1 MRAYHVLKKDW
12 RYTKLAVVGDVNQSG
27 SIVLAATPPLKALGI
42 RKMARLYEIP
52 KRPDIIIVNPIMHTY
67 MKCSTFITG
76 LALQYVA
83 PEDFHQSQY
92 PNFFHWMTAR
102 ETLTFMGQLSGLKKE
117 ELSKSIPKNL
127 EKVGLRGEENSK
139 VGTFSGG
146 MKQRLGIAQALLH
159 KPSLI
164 VMDEPVSALDPIGRR
179 ELLNLIEEIKKD
191 TTILL
196 STHILSDAEEICE
209 RFVIIKDGTK
219 IEDTTITELLHRNSE
234 NKLII
239 EITDKDRKWIDVVK
253 KLPYVKDVEVIGLK
267 VKVKVESIEVNKN
280 LLLQNA
286 LEHKVD
292 IVKFEVSN
300 DTLEEIFLKLV
311 VQK

>member
-1 MRAYHVLKKDW
+1 MKLEIKNV
-12 RYTKLAVVGDVNQSG
+12 TKSFKGKTAVNNFSMELQAGECVGLIGPNGAGKSTLIKVIS
-27 SIVLAATPPLKALGI
+27 
-42 RKMARLYEIP
+42 
-52 KRPDIIIVNPIMHTY
+52 DIIHPTAGEVLLNGKKISK
-67 MKCSTFITG
+67 MKSEIG
-76 LALQYVA
+76 YL
-83 PEDFHQSQY
+83 PQY

-117 ELSKSIPKNL
+117 ELSKLIPKIL
-127 EKVGLRGEENSK
+127 EKVGLKGEENAK
-139 VGTFSGG
+139 VSTFSGG

-179 ELLNLIEEIKKD
+179 EVLNLIEEIKKD

-239 EITDKDRKWIDVVK
+239 EITTKDQKWIEVVK
-253 KLPYVKDVEVIGLK
+253 KLPYVKDVEVVGLK
-267 VKVKVESIEVNKN
+267 IKVKVESIEINKN
-280 LLLQNA
+280 MLLQNA
-286 LEHKVD
+286 LEHKVN
-292 IVKFEVSN
+292 IVKFEMSN

>member
-1 MRAYHVLKKDW
+1 MKLEIKNVTKSFKGKIAVNNFSMELQAGECVGLIGPNGAGKSTLIKVISDITNPTAGEVL
-12 RYTKLAVVGDVNQSG
+12 LN
-27 SIVLAATPPLKALGI
+27 GI
-42 RKMARLYEIP
+42 KISKMKSEIGYLP
-52 KRPDIIIVNPIMHTY
+52 
-67 MKCSTFITG
+67 
-76 LALQYVA
+76 
-83 PEDFHQSQY
+83 QY

-117 ELSKSIPKNL
+117 ELSKSIPKIL
-127 EKVGLRGEENSK
+127 EKVGLKGEENTK
-139 VGTFSGG
+139 VSTFSGG

-179 ELLNLIEEIKKD
+179 EVLNLIEEIKKD

-219 IEDTTITELLHRNSE
+219 IEDTTITELLHRNRE
-234 NKLII
+234 NKLVI
-239 EITDKDRKWIDVVK
+239 EITAKDQKWIEIVK
-253 KLPYVKDVEVIGLK
+253 KLSYVKNVEVVGLK
-267 VKVKVESIEVNKN
+267 IKVKVESIEISKN
-280 LLLQNA
+280 MLLQNA
-286 LEHKVD
+286 LEHEVD
-292 IVKFEVSN
+292 IVKFEMSN

>member
-1 MRAYHVLKKDW
+1 MKLEIKNV
-12 RYTKLAVVGDVNQSG
+12 TKVFKRKIAVNNFSMELQAGECVGLIGPNGAGKSTLIKVIS
-27 SIVLAATPPLKALGI
+27 
-42 RKMARLYEIP
+42 
-52 KRPDIIIVNPIMHTY
+52 DIINPDVGEVLLNGIKITK
-67 MKCSTFITG
+67 MKSEIG
-76 LALQYVA
+76 YL
-83 PEDFHQSQY
+83 PQY

-117 ELSKSIPKNL
+117 ELSKSIPKIL
-127 EKVGLRGEENSK
+127 EKVGLKGEENAK
-139 VGTFSGG
+139 VSTFSGG

-179 ELLNLIEEIKKD
+179 EVLNLIEEIKKD

-196 STHILSDAEEICE
+196 STHILGDAEEICE
-209 RFVIIKDGTK
+209 RFVIIKDGAK

-234 NKLII
+234 NKLMI
-239 EITDKDRKWIDVVK
+239 EITAKDQKWIEVVK
-253 KLPYVKDVEVIGLK
+253 KLPYVKDVEVVGLK
-267 VKVKVESIEVNKN
+267 IKVKVESIEINKN
-280 LLLQNA
+280 MLLQNA

-292 IVKFEVSN
+292 IVKFEMSN

>member
-1 MRAYHVLKKDW
+1 MKLEIKNVTKSFKGKIAVNNFSMELQAGECVGLIGPNGAGKSTLIKVISDITNPTAGEVL
-12 RYTKLAVVGDVNQSG
+12 LN
-27 SIVLAATPPLKALGI
+27 GI
-42 RKMARLYEIP
+42 KISKMKSEIGYLP
-52 KRPDIIIVNPIMHTY
+52 
-67 MKCSTFITG
+67 
-76 LALQYVA
+76 
-83 PEDFHQSQY
+83 QY

-117 ELSKSIPKNL
+117 ELSKSIPKML
-127 EKVGLRGEENSK
+127 EKVGLKEEENAK
-139 VGTFSGG
+139 VSTFSGG

-179 ELLNLIEEIKKD
+179 EVLNLIKEIKKD

-219 IEDTTITELLHRNSE
+219 IEDTTITELLQRNRE

-239 EITDKDRKWIDVVK
+239 EITTKDQNWIEVVK
-253 KLPYVKDVEVIGLK
+253 KLPYVKNVEVVGLK
-267 VKVKVESIEVNKN
+267 IKVKVESIEINKN
-280 LLLQNA
+280 MLLQNA

-292 IVKFEVSN
+292 IVKFKMSN

-311 VQK
+311 V

>member
-1 MRAYHVLKKDW
+1 MELQAGECVGLIGPNGAGKSTLIKVISDITNPTAGEVL
-12 RYTKLAVVGDVNQSG
+12 LN
-27 SIVLAATPPLKALGI
+27 GI
-42 RKMARLYEIP
+42 KISKMKSEIGYLP
-52 KRPDIIIVNPIMHTY
+52 
-67 MKCSTFITG
+67 
-76 LALQYVA
+76 
-83 PEDFHQSQY
+83 QY

-102 ETLTFMGQLSGLKKE
+102 ETLMFMGQLSGLNKV
-117 ELSKSIPKNL
+117 ELSKSIPEIL
-127 EKVGLRGEENSK
+127 EKVGLKGEENAK
-139 VGTFSGG
+139 VSTFSGG

-179 ELLNLIEEIKKD
+179 EVLNLIEEIKKD

-239 EITDKDRKWIDVVK
+239 EITTKDQKWIEVVK
-253 KLPYVKDVEVIGLK
+253 KLPYVKDVEVVGLK
-267 VKVKVESIEVNKN
+267 IKVKVESIEINKN
-280 LLLQNA
+280 MLLQNA
-286 LEHKVD
+286 LEHKVN
-292 IVKFEVSN
+292 IVKFEMSN

>member
-1 MRAYHVLKKDW
+1 MKLEIINVTKSFKEKIVVNNFSLELKSGEC
-12 RYTKLAVVGDVNQSG
+12 VGLIGPNGAGKSTL
-27 SIVLAATPPLKALGI
+27 I
-42 RKMARLYEIP
+42 KMIS
-52 KRPDIIIVNPIMHTY
+52 DIIDPNAGEVLLNGKKISK
-67 MKCSTFITG
+67 MKREIG
-76 LALQYVA
+76 YL
-83 PEDFHQSQY
+83 PQY
-92 PNFFHWMTAR
+92 PNFFYWMTAR
-102 ETLTFMGQLSGLKKE
+102 ETLMFMGQLSGVKKE
-117 ELSKSIPKNL
+117 VLTNSITEIL
-127 EKVGLRGEENSK
+127 TKVGLEAEGNSK

-179 ELLNLIEEIKKD
+179 EVLNLIEEIKKD

-209 RFVIIKDGTK
+209 RFVIMKDGRK
-219 IEDTTITELLHRNSE
+219 IEDTKITDLLNRNSE
-234 NKLII
+234 NKLIV
-239 EITDKDRKWIDVVK
+239 EITAKDRKWVDTIK
-253 KLPYVKDVEVIGLK
+253 KLPYVKDIEVVGLK
-267 VKVKVESIEVNKN
+267 VKVKVENIEENKA

-292 IVKFEVSN
+292 IVKFEMNN

>member
-1 MRAYHVLKKDW
+1 MKLEIKNVTKSFKGKIAVNNFSMELQAGECVGLIGPNGAGKSTLIKVISDITNPTAGEVL
-12 RYTKLAVVGDVNQSG
+12 LN
-27 SIVLAATPPLKALGI
+27 GI
-42 RKMARLYEIP
+42 KISKMKSEIGYLP
-52 KRPDIIIVNPIMHTY
+52 
-67 MKCSTFITG
+67 
-76 LALQYVA
+76 
-83 PEDFHQSQY
+83 QY

-102 ETLTFMGQLSGLKKE
+102 ETLMFMGQLSGLNKV
-117 ELSKSIPKNL
+117 ELSKSIPEIL
-127 EKVGLRGEENSK
+127 EKVGLKGEENAK
-139 VGTFSGG
+139 VSTFSGG

-179 ELLNLIEEIKKD
+179 EVLNLIEEIKKD

-239 EITDKDRKWIDVVK
+239 EITTKDQKWIEVSK
-253 KLPYVKDVEVIGLK
+253 KLPYVKDVEVVGLK
-267 VKVKVESIEVNKN
+267 IKVKVESIEINKN
-280 LLLQNA
+280 MLLQNA
-286 LEHKVD
+286 LEHKVN
-292 IVKFEVSN
+292 IVKFEMSN
-300 DTLEEIFLKLV
+300 DTLEEIF
-311 VQK
+311 

>member
-1 MRAYHVLKKDW
+1 MKLEIRNV
-12 RYTKLAVVGDVNQSG
+12 TKSFKGKIAVNTFSMELQSG
-27 SIVLAATPPLKALGI
+27 ECVGLIGPNGAGKSTLIKVI
-42 RKMARLYEIP
+42 S
-52 KRPDIIIVNPIMHTY
+52 DIINPDVGEVLLNGIKISK
-67 MKCSTFITG
+67 MKREIG
-76 LALQYVA
+76 YL
-83 PEDFHQSQY
+83 PQY

-102 ETLTFMGQLSGLKKE
+102 ETLMFMGQLSGMKKE
-117 ELSKSIPKNL
+117 ALSKSIPKIL
-127 EKVGLRGEENSK
+127 EKVGLSGEEDSK
-139 VGTFSGG
+139 VSTFSGG

-159 KPSLI
+159 KPALI

-179 ELLNLIEEIKKD
+179 EVLNLIEEIKKD

-209 RFVIIKDGTK
+209 RFVMIKDGTK

-234 NKLII
+234 NKLIV
-239 EITDKDRKWIDVVK
+239 EITAKDREWIDVVK
-253 KLPYVKDVEVIGLK
+253 NLPYVKDVEVIGFK
-267 VKVKVESIEVNKN
+267 VKVKVESIKINKN
-280 LLLQNA
+280 MLLQTA

-292 IVKFEVSN
+292 IVKFEINN

>member
-1 MRAYHVLKKDW
+1 MKLEIKNV
-12 RYTKLAVVGDVNQSG
+12 TKVFKRKIAVNNFSMELQAGECVGLIGPNGAGKSTLIKVIS
-27 SIVLAATPPLKALGI
+27 
-42 RKMARLYEIP
+42 
-52 KRPDIIIVNPIMHTY
+52 DIIHPTAGEVLLNGIKISK
-67 MKCSTFITG
+67 MKSEIG
-76 LALQYVA
+76 YL
-83 PEDFHQSQY
+83 PQY

-117 ELSKSIPKNL
+117 ELSKSIPKIL
-127 EKVGLRGEENSK
+127 EKVGLKDEENAK
-139 VGTFSGG
+139 VSTFSGG

-179 ELLNLIEEIKKD
+179 EVLNLIEEIKKD

-196 STHILSDAEEICE
+196 STHILGDAEEICE

-234 NKLII
+234 NKLMI
-239 EITDKDRKWIDVVK
+239 EITAKDQKWIEIVK
-253 KLPYVKDVEVIGLK
+253 KLPYVKDVEMVGLK
-267 VKVKVESIEVNKN
+267 IKVKVESIEINKN
-280 LLLQNA
+280 MLLQNA
-286 LEHKVD
+286 FEHKVN
-292 IVKFEVSN
+292 IVKFEMSN

>member
-1 MRAYHVLKKDW
+1 MELKSGEC
-12 RYTKLAVVGDVNQSG
+12 VGLIGPNGAGKSTLIKVIS
-27 SIVLAATPPLKALGI
+27 
-42 RKMARLYEIP
+42 
-52 KRPDIIIVNPIMHTY
+52 DIIDPNSGEVLLNGKKISK
-67 MKCSTFITG
+67 MKREIG
-76 LALQYVA
+76 YL
-83 PEDFHQSQY
+83 PQY

-117 ELSKSIPKNL
+117 VLTTSIPEIL
-127 EKVGLRGEENSK
+127 TKVGLKGEENSK
-139 VGTFSGG
+139 VSTFSGG

-164 VMDEPVSALDPIGRR
+164 VMDEPVSALDPLGRR
-179 ELLNLIEEIKKD
+179 EVLNLIEEIKKD

-209 RFVIIKDGTK
+209 RFVIMKDGTK
-219 IEDTTITELLHRNSE
+219 IEDTKITDLLNRNSE
-234 NKLII
+234 NKLIV
-239 EITDKDRKWIDVVK
+239 EITAKDRKWVDTIK
-253 KLPYVKDVEVIGLK
+253 KLPYVKDIEVVGLK
-267 VKVKVESIEVNKN
+267 VKVKVESIEENKAS
-280 LLLQNA
+280 LLQNA

-292 IVKFEVSN
+292 IVKFEMNN

>member
-1 MRAYHVLKKDW
+1 MKLEIRNV
-12 RYTKLAVVGDVNQSG
+12 TKSFKGKIAVNTFSMELQSG
-27 SIVLAATPPLKALGI
+27 ECVGLIGPNGAGKSTLIKVI
-42 RKMARLYEIP
+42 S
-52 KRPDIIIVNPIMHTY
+52 DIINPDVGEVLLNGIKISK
-67 MKCSTFITG
+67 MKREIG
-76 LALQYVA
+76 YL
-83 PEDFHQSQY
+83 PQY

-102 ETLTFMGQLSGLKKE
+102 ETLMFMGQLSGMKKE
-117 ELSKSIPKNL
+117 ALSKSIPKIL
-127 EKVGLRGEENSK
+127 EKVGLSGEEDSK
-139 VGTFSGG
+139 VSTFSGG

-159 KPSLI
+159 KPALI

-179 ELLNLIEEIKKD
+179 EVLNLIEEIKKD

-209 RFVIIKDGTK
+209 RFVMIKDGTK

-239 EITDKDRKWIDVVK
+239 EITAKDREWIDVVK
-253 KLPYVKDVEVIGLK
+253 NFPYVKDVEVIGLK
-267 VKVKVESIEVNKN
+267 VKVKVESIKINKN
-280 LLLQNA
+280 MLLQTA

-292 IVKFEVSN
+292 IVKFEINN

>member
-1 MRAYHVLKKDW
+1 MKLEIKNV
-12 RYTKLAVVGDVNQSG
+12 TKSFKGKIAVNNFSMELQAGECVGLIGPNGAGKSTLIKVIS
-27 SIVLAATPPLKALGI
+27 
-42 RKMARLYEIP
+42 
-52 KRPDIIIVNPIMHTY
+52 DIIHPTAGEVLLNGIKISK
-67 MKCSTFITG
+67 MKSEIG
-76 LALQYVA
+76 YL
-83 PEDFHQSQY
+83 PQY

-102 ETLTFMGQLSGLKKE
+102 ETLMFMGQLSGLKKE
-117 ELSKSIPKNL
+117 ELSKSIPKIL
-127 EKVGLRGEENSK
+127 EKVGLKDEENAK
-139 VGTFSGG
+139 VSTFSGG

-179 ELLNLIEEIKKD
+179 EVLNLIEEIKKD

-196 STHILSDAEEICE
+196 STHILGDAEEICE

-234 NKLII
+234 NKLMI
-239 EITDKDRKWIDVVK
+239 EITAKDQKWIEIVK
-253 KLPYVKDVEVIGLK
+253 KLPYVKDVEVVGLK
-267 VKVKVESIEVNKN
+267 IKVKVESIEINKN
-280 LLLQNA
+280 MLLQNA
-286 LEHKVD
+286 LEHKVN
-292 IVKFEVSN
+292 IVKFEMSN

>member
-1 MRAYHVLKKDW
+1 MKLEIRNV
-12 RYTKLAVVGDVNQSG
+12 TKSFKGKIAVNNFSMELQSG
-27 SIVLAATPPLKALGI
+27 ECVGLIGPNGAGKSTLIKVI
-42 RKMARLYEIP
+42 S
-52 KRPDIIIVNPIMHTY
+52 DIINPNAGEVLLNGIKISK
-67 MKCSTFITG
+67 MKREIG
-76 LALQYVA
+76 YL
-83 PEDFHQSQY
+83 PQY

-117 ELSKSIPKNL
+117 ELSKSIPEIL

-179 ELLNLIEEIKKD
+179 EVLNLIEEIKKD

-219 IEDTTITELLHRNSE
+219 IKDTTITDLLHRNSE
-234 NKLII
+234 NKLIV
-239 EITDKDRKWIDVVK
+239 EITAKDQKWIDVVK
-253 KLPYVKDVEVIGLK
+253 KLPYVKDVEVSGLK
-267 VKVKVESIEVNKN
+267 VKVKVESIEINKN

-292 IVKFEVSN
+292 IVKFEMNN